1 MVATGAWDGR
11 GEELGWRPGG
21 LRAVRVRDGADGG
34 RSSGRGGIEIR
45 RGDEGEFA
53 NEKKTFSRRKKGGG
67 NSADFLRAA
76 TGKSGGQESGKGN
89 LARKK
94 IKRSCCVNYLRIK
107 RYSVN
112 FPSKKFFLIY
122 LNKKLSQAL
131 EKKSFISSLCA
142 PFFVAKR
149 EAFRACGSLRKPAR
163 PKHKDGKEQRSVSA
177 GGEAAQWKFI
187 GVHRNG
193 TGR

>member
-1 MVATGAWDGR
+1 MYGITATFMVATGAWDGR

-89 LARKK
+89 LAKK
-94 IKRSCCVNYLRIK
+94 N
-107 RYSVN
+107 
-112 FPSKKFFLIY
+112 SKEVVAVTI
-122 LNKKLSQAL
+122 
-131 EKKSFISSLCA
+131 CA
-142 PFFVAKR
+142 
-149 EAFRACGSLRKPAR
+149 
-163 PKHKDGKEQRSVSA
+163 
-177 GGEAAQWKFI
+177 
-187 GVHRNG
+187 
-193 TGR
+193 